1 MDFKDV
7 MAARRAVNFFDPD
20 RDVPQADL
28 EAMLETAVRAPSG
41 FNLQPWKVAVLR
53 DPARKAKLRAL
64 AWDQPKV
71 TEAPVVLM
79 FLADS
84 QAWKVYEPSFERQ
97 FSYLMQS
104 GRYKPEQ
111 RDAFAASVQSLY
123 GETPEKSLAFGVKN
137 TAFLAMTFMYVA
149 ADAGYVTH
157 PMDGF
162 DHDGVR
168 AAFGIPDRFWI
179 PLLLAVGHLKPGV
192 TVAPPKWRFSPDDIL
207 YNLPE

>member
-7 MAARRAVNFFDPD
+7 MTARRAVNFFDPD

-41 FNLQPWKVAVLR
+41 FNLQPWQVAVLR
-53 DPARKAKLRAL
+53 DPARKAKLCAL

-79 FLADS
+79 FLADT

-97 FSYLMQS
+97 FSYLVET
-104 GRYKPEQ
+104 GRFKPEE
-111 RDAFAASVQSLY
+111 RDAFIAAVQGIY
-123 GETPEKSLAFGVKN
+123 GETPEKALAFGVKN
-137 TAFLAMTFMYVA
+137 TAFLAMTFMYAA

-179 PLLLAVGHLKPGV
+179 PLLMAVGHLKPGV
-192 TVAPPKWRFSPDDIL
+192 AVAPAKWRFGPDDIL
-207 YNLPE
+207 YTLPE

>member
-1 MDFKDV
+1 MDFKAV

-28 EAMLETAVRAPSG
+28 EAILETAVRAPSS

-53 DPARKAKLRAL
+53 DPARKARLREL
-64 AWDQPKV
+64 AWNQPKV
-71 TEAPVVLM
+71 TEAPVVLL
-79 FLADS
+79 FLADR
-84 QAWKVYEPSFERQ
+84 QAWAMYEPSFERQ
-97 FSYLMQS
+97 FSYLMES
-104 GRYKPEQ
+104 GRYKPEE
-111 RDAFAASVQSLY
+111 RGTFAGAVESLY
-123 GETPEKSLAFGVKN
+123 GERPEKSLAFAVKN
-137 TAFLAMTFMYVA
+137 TAFFAMTVMYAA

-179 PLLLAVGHLKPGV
+179 PLLMAVGHLKPGA
-192 TVAPPKWRFSPDDIL
+192 TVAPPKWRFAPDDIL
-207 YNLPE
+207 YTLPE